1 MSDVMWAYA
10 SQCLSLAARSGGM
23 LKWGDKTFWANWR
36 TDRSG
41 FPPIGTM
48 RLSSGTSYWGGV
60 ERSTKGN
67 GQGEGR

>member
-1 MSDVMWAYA
+1 MSDVMWVYA
-10 SQCLSLAARSGGM
+10 SQCLSLATRLGGM
-23 LKWGDKTFWANWR
+23 LKCGDKTVWASWR

-41 FPPIGTM
+41 FPPVGTM

-60 ERSTKGN
+60 ERSTKGS